1 MIQNSDPRVGPRV
14 LLAHNFYLGGFSE
27 FVYWNNFPIVVERSD
42 SDDLSGADVDEPV
55 GVEGAIVVA
64 DIESR
69 ARRDRLYVGV
79 KSTGIVRQLEPTLD
93 W

>member
-14 LLAHNFYLGGFSE
+14 LLAHNFYLGGFPE

-55 GVEGAIVVA
+55 GVKGAVVVA
-64 DIESR
+64 DIEGR
-69 ARRDRLYVGV
+69 ARRDHLYIGV
-79 KSTGIVRQLEPTLD
+79 KSTGIVRELESTLD